1 MKTIYFAILTL
12 FLGQAVFAA
21 DCSDYPQTRGINV
34 ILVEGGTKILS
45 TAIATVPSDDVKS
58 YLEALEEAE
67 LEAKTSISKFLEED
81 ISKSCSSNTETITNF
96 KINGEEKSVNYEKA
110 KTQLC
115 KLSSHTQSLIRGA
128 VEIGDCYTPGKLVM
142 VTVGIKPETIVS
154 AEELSNSM
162 DQLNSGNIETETI
175 IESDTETIIY
185 YDTDASFTDYAAVT
199 SIEKVYKQYRTEEPY
214 QECYIKETLQNTGD
228 GSATN
233 EIWGAILGGAIGNQ
247 FGEGEGKDVMTLAG
261 IVLGASMANDAEKAN
276 STGQVVVSQEVCE
289 TKVRKN
295 IERRL
300 SHYLINISYEGHNL
314 SFTSKRRPY
323 DDVVKVKVTVSLL
336 DE

>member
-1 MKTIYFAILTL
+1 MKTIYFVIFSIL
-12 FLGQAVFAA
+12 LGQAVFAE
-21 DCSDYPQTRGINV
+21 DCSDYPQKRGINV
-34 ILVEGGTKILS
+34 ILVDGGTKILS
-45 TAIATVPSDDVKS
+45 TAIATVTSDDTKS
-58 YLEALEEAE
+58 YLEALVDAE
-67 LEAKTSISKFLEED
+67 LEAKASISKFLEED

-96 KINGEEKSVNYEKA
+96 KINGEENSVNYEKA

-154 AEELSNSM
+154 AEELSDSM

-175 IESDTETIIY
+175 IESDT
-185 YDTDASFTDYAAVT
+185 DASFTDYATVT
-199 SIEKVYKQYRTEEPY
+199 SIEKVYKQYMTEEPY

>member
-12 FLGQAVFAA
+12 FLGQAVFAE

-34 ILVEGGTKILS
+34 ILVDGGTKILS

-67 LEAKTSISKFLEED
+67 LEAKASISSVLEEN
-81 ISKSCSSNTETITNF
+81 ISKLCSSDTASMQNI
-96 KINGEEKSVNYEKA
+96 KIVAEEKSVDYEKI
-110 KTQLC
+110 KTSLC
-115 KLSSHTQSLIRGA
+115 SIKSVTESVLRGA
-128 VEIGDCYTPGKLVM
+128 VVIGHCYTPGKLVM

-154 AEELSNSM
+154 AEELSDSM

-175 IESDTETIIY
+175 IESDT
-185 YDTDASFTDYAAVT
+185 DASFTDYATVT
-199 SIEKVYKQYRTEEPY
+199 SIEKVYKQYMTEEPY